1 MPQYLRIP
9 RERLPAETLTA
20 LLEEYA
26 SRDGTD
32 YGLHER
38 SLEEKV
44 ASLSAQLDSGDLYIL
59 FETESEDWDLVPREQ
74 AVPLLE
80 ESELT

>member
-9 RERLPAETLTA
+9 RERLPAATFRG

-32 YGLHER
+32 YGLRER
-38 SLEEKV
+38 SLDEKV
-44 ASLSAQLDSGDLYIL
+44 ASLSAQIDSGELYIL
-59 FETESEDWDLVPREQ
+59 FETESEDWDLVPQEQ
-74 AVPLLE
+74 AAPLLDE
-80 ESELT
+80 

>member
-9 RERLPAETLTA
+9 RERLPTETLRA
-20 LLEEYA
+20 MLEEYA

-38 SLEEKV
+38 GLDEKV
-44 ASLSAQLDSGDLYIL
+44 ASLSARLDSGELCILY
-59 FETESEDWDLVPREQ
+59 ETEGEEWDLLPREQ
-74 AVPLLE
+74 AAPLLNE
-80 ESELT
+80 

>member
-9 RERLPAETLTA
+9 RERLPAETLRGM
-20 LLEEYA
+20 LEEYA

-38 SLEEKV
+38 SLEDKV
-44 ASLSAQLDSGDLYIL
+44 ASLSAQIDSGHLYIL
-59 FETESEDWDLVPREQ
+59 FETESEAWDLVPQEQ
-74 AVPLLE
+74 ADPLLDE
-80 ESELT
+80 